1 MQNMSVFLQVLW
13 EDCSQQKTVSHF
25 ECSRLI
31 VYISLCRALSY
42 RESTLSRSPS
52 ASPSVSTPPQKEK
65 LGKKTSVSSVAGK
78 TAKRPPN
85 SPAPSQR
92 LLPPPSSSAV
102 IRYFNPFL
110 SPPAPATFTIP
121 RSPTAEELAL
131 HVKLEGALSY
141 EVGLIILGVLDT
153 FMEGMTSELSQA
165 MGDNYFMAKV

>member
-1 MQNMSVFLQVLW
+1 MSCVFVLLARRLEKAECFKIWLTVSLFPVMQNMSVFLQVLW
-13 EDCSQQKTVSHF
+13 EDCSQQDTVGHF

-78 TAKRPPN
+78 TAKRSPN

-92 LLPPPSSSAV
+92 LLLPQSSLSILTLSSLPQRRPHSPSLAPP
-102 IRYFNPFL
+102 L
-110 SPPAPATFTIP
+110 P
-121 RSPTAEELAL
+121 RSWLYT
-131 HVKLEGALSY
+131 
-141 EVGLIILGVLDT
+141 
-153 FMEGMTSELSQA
+153 
-165 MGDNYFMAKV
+165 